1 MSQSLLATR
10 RFAPLFWRQFFA
22 AFNDNFLKNALV
34 LLILAKIGGA
44 EGASLVTLAGAIF
57 IAPFFL
63 LSGVAG
69 EMADKFDKAIVAR
82 WLSVAEIGVAGLSA
96 AGFYFENI
104 TTLLTALA
112 LFGVTGALF
121 GPVKYGILP

>member
-1 MSQSLLATR
+1 MVKSRRPRRPGKNVMSQSLLATR

-63 LSGVAG
+63 LSDVA
-69 EMADKFDKAIVAR
+69 
-82 WLSVAEIGVAGLSA
+82 
-96 AGFYFENI
+96 
-104 TTLLTALA
+104 
-112 LFGVTGALF
+112 GALF
-121 GPVKYGILP
+121 VPVKYGILPNHLPQDELPAGNALVESATFFAILSGTIAGGL